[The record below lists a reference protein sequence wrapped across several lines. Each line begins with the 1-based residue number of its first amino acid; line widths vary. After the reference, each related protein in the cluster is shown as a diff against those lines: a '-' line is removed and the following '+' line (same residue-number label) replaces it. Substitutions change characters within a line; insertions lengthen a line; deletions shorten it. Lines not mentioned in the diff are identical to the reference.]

1 MQNTITARRISY
13 NLVALI
19 VVLVA
24 VALLVGFA
32 AGLTINKSASAPV
45 NPAMGQ
51 SGSTVQI
58 APTQDLTAPG
68 NPCFLVIVEPRD
80 SKPIAC

>member
-13 NLVALI
+13 NLIALI

-32 AGLTINKSASAPV
+32 TGLAINKSASAPV
-45 NPAMGQ
+45 NPAIGQ

-58 APTQDLTAPG
+58 APSQDLTAPG
-68 NPCFLVIVEPRD
+68 NPCYPLFLEPSD
-80 SKPIAC
+80 KPIAC